1 MHIKYHFKSSH
12 NMCQK
17 DTPSIFR
24 TLLFI
29 FSSVLVFAPAKP
41 SYSYES
47 MKVHIMNDDVE
58 IAIYSFELD
67 TFLSTFCVLEIQM
80 EVGCVAAKDGA

>member
-12 NMCQK
+12 NMYKK

-29 FSSVLVFAPAKP
+29 FSSVFVFAPAKP
-41 SYSYES
+41 SYES
-47 MKVHIMNDDVE
+47 IMNDDVK

-67 TFLSTFCVLEIQM
+67 TFLSTFCVLEIEM